1 MSEAGLQSV
10 VIQFGL
16 DMVVFLDITP
26 VNAMRLFEVKAY
38 GEQRRGGI
46 GFGNGEGIRK
56 WISFSAAI
64 LTCDCLTLR
73 SGGCSPIARK
83 KQYHRFSPRAPGSM

>member
-16 DMVVFLDITP
+16 NMVVFLDVTP

-38 GEQRRGGI
+38 GEQRRGSI
-46 GFGNGEGIRK
+46 GFGNGEGIGPPVDLLLCGDSEVRLFDSSVR
-56 WISFSAAI
+56 WVFADDTQQPG
-64 LTCDCLTLR
+64 TCR
-73 SGGCSPIARK
+73 YARRVK
-83 KQYHRFSPRAPGSM
+83 T